1 MVEETI
7 TNATVG
13 KAKPGYK
20 KTKLG
25 WIPEEWDFVP
35 IATFGKVVTGS
46 TPSTSRNDFYDGDFL
61 FVSPADMSKG
71 KYVWETEKT
80 LSAEG
85 FSTGRK
91 IPAGSAL
98 FVSIGSTIGK
108 TAIAGMDLIT
118 NQQINAIVPNRHS
131 NGEFVYYQLDF
142 QKGRIKRI

>member
-1 MVEETI
+1 
-7 TNATVG
+7 
-13 KAKPGYK
+13 
-20 KTKLG
+20 
-25 WIPEEWDFVP
+25 
-35 IATFGKVVTGS
+35 
-46 TPSTSRNDFYDGDFL
+46 
-61 FVSPADMSKG
+61 VSPADMSKG

-142 QKGRIKRI
+142 QKGRIKRIAGHQAVPILNKSTFSKIEVFSPPLPEQQKIATIRSTWDKAIDTLQKLIDKK